1 MKLSENI
8 RKRLMKHNISLAV
21 FSLFIAIVIWLI
33 ISMTQYKSIPMTID
47 HVTLSLDLSGSI
59 AGDNGLEVTECDVSE
74 VSVSLIGS
82 RTQVGNI
89 KNEELIAYL
98 DTDNITSTGK
108 RKVDIKIKN
117 SRGMNITIKS
127 ITPSS
132 ASVMFDKME
141 SRQFDVIPYA
151 PNLSPAE
158 GKKVDQEGFVCTPD
172 KIMITGPAQRLDSI
186 STVNA
191 VYAKELNG
199 LDDSQVLKSDYVELI
214 NSSGAKVDQE
224 GLEFSTS
231 YFNITVPIIT
241 EKEVSF
247 QAALSGAPE
256 NFDQDFI
263 QQRLTFSPES
273 ILLSSSNAKAD
284 IQDKL
289 DIPIALSDIDSGY
302 QKSFMISKILEDS
315 GLTNKSQNDNVT
327 VSFNSDG
334 LAKTTLSI
342 DPDSINVSNP
352 PDNEYDY
359 KVMQSQRIDVTL
371 IGPADV
377 INSITADKISA
388 VANLIKNPPSSD
400 YFDYTISVSVAGH
413 DNVWAVSGT
422 KITMQR
428 IEKSDSGNDD
438 KVITGGSS
446 N

>member
-1 MKLSENI
+1 MKMSETI
-8 RKRLMKHNISLAV
+8 KKHLMKHNFSLAL
-21 FSLFIAIVIWLI
+21 FSLLIAIIIWLI
-33 ISMTQYKSIPMTID
+33 ISMTQYKSIPITID
-47 HVTLSLDLSGSI
+47 HVVLSRDLSGSI
-59 AGDNGLEVTECDVSE
+59 AGDNGLEVTECDVEE

-89 KNEELIAYL
+89 KNEDIIAYL
-98 DTDNITSTGK
+98 DTDNITSSGK
-108 RKVDIKIKN
+108 RKVEIKIK
-117 SRGMNITIKS
+117 SPRGMNYTIQS
-127 ITPSS
+127 ISPSS
-132 ASVMFDKME
+132 ASVVFDKME
-141 SRQFDVIPYA
+141 SREFDVIPYT
-151 PNLSPAE
+151 PNLTPAD
-158 GKKVDQEGFVCTPD
+158 GKKVDQEGFICTPD
-172 KIMITGPAQRLDSI
+172 KIRITGPAQRLDSI

-224 GLEFSTS
+224 GLEFSNN

-247 QAALSGAPE
+247 HAALSGAPE
-256 NFDQDFI
+256 DFDQDFI
-263 QQRLTFSPES
+263 QQRLTFSPEN
-273 ILLSSSNAKAD
+273 ILLSSTNSKTE

-289 DIPIALSDIDSGY
+289 DIPINLSDIDSGY
-302 QKSFMISKILEDS
+302 QKSFMISKILEGS

-327 VSFNSDG
+327 VSFNSEG

-342 DPDSINVSNP
+342 DPDSVNVSNP

-371 IGPADV
+371 IGPAEV

-422 KITMQR
+422 KISMQR
-428 IEKSDSGNDD
+428 IEKTDSGNDD
-438 KVITGGSS
+438 KVITGSSS